1 MTSSEDKIICT
12 IDSSQLGSYSNYAS
26 YGIRDDKI
34 VQVTISFGKRANG
47 EDYLYKKTI
56 PFGKLINKD
65 PTHKYEN
72 IVIFP
77 YSPAPTALQEFT
89 GVTET
94 PEVTDTTE
102 VTETQETPNTSE
114 VQEVTNIPEIT
125 EVTVP

>member
-1 MTSSEDKIICT
+1 MY
-12 IDSSQLGSYSNYAS
+12 Q
-26 YGIRDDKI
+26 
-34 VQVTISFGKRANG
+34 
-47 EDYLYKKTI
+47 KTI
-56 PFGKLINKD
+56 PFGKAVNVDEIKKD
-65 PTHKYEN
+65 DSDNEN

-125 EVTVP
+125 EIKVP